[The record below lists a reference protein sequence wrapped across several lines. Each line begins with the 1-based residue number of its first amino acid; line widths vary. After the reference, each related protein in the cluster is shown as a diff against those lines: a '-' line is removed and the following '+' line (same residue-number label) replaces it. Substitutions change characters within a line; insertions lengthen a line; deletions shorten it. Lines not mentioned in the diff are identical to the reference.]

1 MNSQKKIYKIHLD
14 VIRHFPEEITILWR
28 KMEANIMEILIV
40 SYNNSKDCE
49 LKEENEIRIKI
60 R

>member
-1 MNSQKKIYKIHLD
+1 
-14 VIRHFPEEITILWR
+14 
-28 KMEANIMEILIV
+28 MEANIMEILIV